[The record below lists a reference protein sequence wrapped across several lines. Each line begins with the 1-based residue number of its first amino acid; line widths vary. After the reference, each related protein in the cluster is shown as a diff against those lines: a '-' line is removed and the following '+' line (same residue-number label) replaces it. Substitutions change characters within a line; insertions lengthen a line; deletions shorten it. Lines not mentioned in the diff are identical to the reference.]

1 MEAHVQQ
8 KKEKQRPGLSKDGEL
23 IGPLSDAFECPVS
36 IEYELDGQFRPTVIC
51 ESQVLMPE

>member
-1 MEAHVQQ
+1 MQQ